1 MSIPATQTAAPTY
14 APVVPPVFQ
23 PTISTP
29 SAPVTPA
36 APVTPEPQAAPVA
49 PAAPEQSLAH
59 LFKASNAVDEEP
71 SSAGTE
77 TEAFNPLSDDG
88 APSYDAPAAPAAPV
102 IPDTSVAHQ
111 PEESHGINIAPDSS
125 LAALAQM
132 AQNIDGS
139 RSGRRHVHP
148 AHAKP
153 VDAEP
158 SAGQYRLD

>member
-1 MSIPATQTAAPTY
+1 MLQRLR
-14 APVVPPVFQ
+14 
-23 PTISTP
+23 
-29 SAPVTPA
+29 
-36 APVTPEPQAAPVA
+36 
-49 PAAPEQSLAH
+49 EQSLAH

-111 PEESHGINIAPDSS
+111 PEESHGITIAPDSS